1 MKQREGQA
9 AFSGARNSPHL
20 QLEHLWLTDDE
31 LTRTLSSQ
39 FHPRDRFTLLLLM
52 GLVAACR
59 QRSLAPLCGCQRQ
72 HRLSGRKGTLWV
84 GRDIEIPWFQ
94 PHAMGKD
101 TSLSQ
106 LGPGHVPGT
115 HHPALSVCRLHGA
128 RENVSGARAQ
138 GRVWGEDAPL
148 APGRWA
154 QAGMHTMVAEG
165 REQQC
170 KKG

>member
-1 MKQREGQA
+1 M
-9 AFSGARNSPHL
+9 
-20 QLEHLWLTDDE
+20 
-31 LTRTLSSQ
+31 
-39 FHPRDRFTLLLLM
+39 
-52 GLVAACR
+52 
-59 QRSLAPLCGCQRQ
+59 
-72 HRLSGRKGTLWV
+72 
-84 GRDIEIPWFQ
+84 
-94 PHAMGKD
+94 
-101 TSLSQ
+101 SQ

-115 HHPALSVCRLHGA
+115 HHPTLSVCRLHGA